1 MLIKNMIIAISVLGT
16 VSQGIV
22 CAENTP
28 KPELKNPIRFEIQ
41 ELRETPV
48 IDKDHPDAKDN
59 KYGFEGG
66 SVVKLDGVYYLFT
79 SEMAGDPF
87 WVKMRLALWTSTNGI
102 DWKRISTI
110 KETSG
115 KSRAETGLP
124 YESFWSPMP
133 IYNDADKVWEL
144 FHVAYDTGGATGG
157 RIWRVTSTVNGPAG
171 IVGPYKDK
179 GIILQPDAESQ
190 KWEGSQGTASF
201 YPYRVNDRWVA
212 FYCSH
217 GHGHGGAPG
226 WQVGLAEAPTLTG
239 PWKRRAEGNPLPIE
253 PVFNENPIVTR
264 IGDLYVAVYDSDIVN
279 APAPK
284 NYKENTSVG
293 YTTSTDGINW
303 SKGGRIVVQPPGPAN
318 WSVDIRTPLGLID
331 EGNDTFTLFYTA
343 EDNKRFWP
351 VSKIK
356 LKMVKETL

>member
-1 MLIKNMIIAISVLGT
+1 
-16 VSQGIV
+16 
-22 CAENTP
+22 
-28 KPELKNPIRFEIQ
+28 
-41 ELRETPV
+41 
-48 IDKDHPDAKDN
+48 
-59 KYGFEGG
+59 
-66 SVVKLDGVYYLFT
+66 
-79 SEMAGDPF
+79 
-87 WVKMRLALWTSTNGI
+87 
-102 DWKRISTI
+102 
-110 KETSG
+110 
-115 KSRAETGLP
+115 
-124 YESFWSPMP
+124 MP

-284 NYKENTSVG
+284 NYKEKTSVG